1 MQGKIALEEH
11 FAVEQTLADSKGFFP
26 DSIWQELRHRLLD
39 IHDTRLGQMDE
50 QGIELCILSLNAP
63 TVQAVPDVR
72 AAGELARRANDYLAE
87 QVARRP
93 DRFRGFAALPMQDP
107 ELAAAELE
115 RCVRDLG
122 MCGAQVNGYSQVG
135 DELIVTDYDDPAYRP
150 FWRAVEAL
158 DVPFY
163 LHPRNPLIQHAA
175 IFKGHEW
182 LLGPTWG
189 FGQET
194 AVHALRL
201 AGSGLFD
208 DCPRLQI
215 VLGHMGEGLPFS
227 MWRIDHRNAWMEL
240 PPAYPARKQIAE
252 YFRANF
258 YITTS
263 GNFHT
268 PALVNAIEELG
279 PERIM
284 FSTDW
289 PFENIDHAARW
300 FDAAPIDEATRRAI
314 GRTNAERLFK
324 LGLNTDA
331 AVA

>member
-11 FAVEQTLADSKGFFP
+11 FAVERTLADSQGFFP
-26 DSIWQELRHRLLD
+26 DSIWRELRGRLLD
-39 IHDTRLGQMDE
+39 IHDTRLGQMDAH
-50 QGIELCILSLNAP
+50 GIEVSILSLNAP

-72 AAGELARRANDYLAE
+72 AADELARRSNDHLAE
-87 QVARRP
+87 QVAKRR

-107 ELAAAELE
+107 ELAAAELT
-115 RCVRDLG
+115 RCVRELG
-122 MCGAQVNGYSQVG
+122 FCGALVNGFSQIG
-135 DELIVTDYDDPAYRP
+135 DVLTVTYYDDSDYLP
-150 FWRAVEAL
+150 FWRTVAAL
-158 DVPFY
+158 GVPFY
-163 LHPRNPLIQHAA
+163 LHPRNPLVQHAA

-208 DCPRLQI
+208 QCPTLQI

-227 MWRIDHRNAWMEL
+227 MWRVDHRNAWMQL
-240 PPAYPARKQIAE
+240 PPAYPAKRLIAD
-252 YFRANF
+252 YFRDNF

-268 PALVNAIEELG
+268 PALVNAIAELG
-279 PERIM
+279 TDRIM

-289 PFENIDHAARW
+289 PFENIDHAATW
-300 FDAAPIDEATRRAI
+300 FDAAPIDEAARQAI
-314 GRTNAERLFK
+314 GRLNANRLFK
-324 LGLNTDA
+324 LGLDG
-331 AVA
+331 

>member
-1 MQGKIALEEH
+1 MDGKIALEEH
-11 FAVEQTLADSKGFFP
+11 FAIEQTLADSKGFFP
-26 DSIWQELRHRLLD
+26 DSIWQELRTRLLD
-39 IHDTRLGQMDE
+39 VTDLRLRQMDE
-50 QGIELCILSLNAP
+50 NGIEICILSLNAP
-63 TVQAVPDVR
+63 TVQAVADVAQ
-72 AAGELARRANDYLAE
+72 AADLARRANDYMAE
-87 QVARRP
+87 QIAKRP

-115 RCVRDLG
+115 RGVRDLG
-122 MCGAQVNGYSQVG
+122 LCGALVNGFSQVG
-135 DELIVTDYDDPAYRP
+135 DALTTTYYDEADFLP
-150 FWRAVEAL
+150 FWKTVEAL

-208 DCPRLQI
+208 RCPALQI
-215 VLGHMGEGLPFS
+215 ILGHMGEGLPFS
-227 MWRIDHRNAWMEL
+227 MWRVDHRNAWMEL
-240 PPAYPARKQIAE
+240 PPTYPAKKKIAD
-252 YFRANF
+252 YFHNNF

-268 PALVNAIEELG
+268 PALTNAISELG
-279 PERIM
+279 TERIM

-300 FDAAPIDEATRRAI
+300 FDTAEVDDAAKRAI
-314 GRTNAERLFK
+314 GRANANRLFK
-324 LGLNTDA
+324 LGLTD
-331 AVA
+331 